1 MHILFISRGY
11 PSAQRPQIG
20 NFEVDQAE
28 GLAKMGHKVS
38 MISVDLGREFI
49 PKEFGIQ
56 RIQKNGVLSY
66 HCFFIP
72 MKFFPGEGIFRKLLN
87 MQLDYL
93 YQKVVQEA
101 GQPDIIY
108 AHYLWNM
115 DWALYLK
122 ENYNIPMVG
131 IEHWSEMGYDDVKPF
146 IINHAK
152 RIYPKLDGL
161 ISVSHSLQKNIEKF
175 TGIHSEVVF
184 DTIHDSVRMKKVH
197 KTPDG
202 KTRFIGV
209 GSLIPRKGYDD
220 LITAFSKCTCPKEKW
235 LLTIVGEGPEEN
247 NLNELIAANGLNK
260 NIQLVG
266 RKNKEEIVKLLN
278 HSDVF
283 ISSSH
288 LETFGVA
295 ALEAICCGVPVLAID
310 SVGPR
315 EFITDQ
321 NGRLCADDIDALRQ
335 GIEYMFY
342 HHQEYDRQAI
352 ADDCR
357 ARFSS
362 EVIAK
367 QLTAIFE
374 DVVVKHKQR

>member
-11 PSAQRPQIG
+11 PSAQRPQNG

-28 GLAKMGHKVS
+28 GLAKLGHKIS
-38 MISVDLGREFI
+38 MISIDLGRQFLPGEY
-49 PKEFGIQ
+49 GIH
-56 RIQKNGVLSY
+56 RVAKNGVLSY
-66 HCFFIP
+66 NICLFP
-72 MKFFPGEGIFRKLLN
+72 TKFFPGHGIYAKWFHF
-87 MQLDYL
+87 QLDYL
-93 YQKVVQEA
+93 YKQVVKEL
-101 GQPDIIY
+101 GKPDIIY

-122 ENYNIPMVG
+122 VKYNIPMVG
-131 IEHWSEMGYDDVKPF
+131 IEHWSEMGYDDIKPF

-152 RIYPKLDGL
+152 RIYPQLDGL

-175 TGIHSEVVF
+175 TGVHSEVVF
-184 DTIHDSVRMKKVH
+184 DTIHDSVRMKKAH

-202 KTRFIGV
+202 KVRFIGV

-220 LITAFSKCTCPKEKW
+220 LITAFSKCTFPKEKW

-247 NLNELIAANGLNK
+247 NLNVLIAANGLNK
-260 NIQLVG
+260 NIHLVG
-266 RKNKEEIVKLLN
+266 RKNKEEIVELLN
-278 HSDVF
+278 QSDVF

-321 NGRLCADDIDALRQ
+321 NGRLCEDNVEALTA
-335 GIEYMFY
+335 GIEYMFTHY
-342 HHQEYDRQAI
+342 SDFDKPKMADDAVNKFSSSAI
-352 ADDCR
+352 AQ
-357 ARFSS
+357 
-362 EVIAK
+362 
-367 QLTAIFE
+367 QLESIFNH
-374 DVVVKHKQR
+374 VMAYK